1 MKNLPRPKE
10 RRERPRIVMSFP
22 LHFQINENGGTY
34 PGLTLDASES
44 GLLIQTFKEMSVGI
58 RLNIE
63 VLFPKELNL
72 PTFRAETE
80 IIWRDIYYWEDW
92 EGYQYGLKFTQISN
106 GDYLKL
112 RSILSNPSG
121 LKEAHFI
128 EDPDHDPTLIVK
140 IE

>member
-1 MKNLPRPKE
+1 MTE
-10 RRERPRIVMSFP
+10 RTIKKKFDPSKYG
-22 LHFQINENGGTY
+22 LHFC
-34 PGLTLDASES
+34 
-44 GLLIQTFKEMSVGI
+44 
-58 RLNIE
+58 
-63 VLFPKELNL
+63 
-72 PTFRAETE
+72 
-80 IIWRDIYYWEDW
+80 
-92 EGYQYGLKFTQISN
+92 QISN